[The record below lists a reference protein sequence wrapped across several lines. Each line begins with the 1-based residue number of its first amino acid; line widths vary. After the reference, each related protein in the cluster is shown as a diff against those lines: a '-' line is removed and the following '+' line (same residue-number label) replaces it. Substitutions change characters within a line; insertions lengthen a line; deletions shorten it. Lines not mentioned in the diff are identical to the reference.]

1 MSHTNELQLIEN
13 NGWDERILVCRN
25 GRLVQTFI
33 IITERFVL
41 LVDTVINPHTAGQM
55 LAWAEPYL
63 ADGRQLLV
71 INTHAD
77 YDHCWGN
84 QLFAG
89 ETAPSAGSGQAVQP
103 APIIGSHLS
112 PALFEQD
119 EAKAYLAKMQE
130 LEPEIFS
137 DVVFTPPT
145 LLIRDKFVIDGGDLT
160 VELLPTPGHTED
172 HYSLFLPEIK
182 TVLAADAAELPYPVA
197 RVPEGLPQMRESLA
211 KLAALPAETVL
222 YCHAP
227 VTAGRALLLDNIAY
241 FNAIEA
247 QCRAALAQGISPQP
261 GEDAD
266 VLALVDCAY
275 ETAVPNTEQWHNI
288 HDYYKTAGHASQIRV
303 MLQWLATQ

>member
-13 NGWDERILVCRN
+13 GGWDARILVCQN

-41 LVDTVINPHTAGQM
+41 LVDTVINPQTARQM

-63 ADGRQLLV
+63 AEGRQLLV

-89 ETAPSAGSGQAVQP
+89 ETAVHP

-112 PALFEQD
+112 PPKFQRD
-119 EAKAYLAKMQE
+119 EANVYLAKMQE

-145 LLIRDKFVIDGGDLT
+145 LLIHDKCVIDGGDLT
-160 VELLPTPGHTED
+160 VELLPTPGHTDD
-172 HYSLFLPEIK
+172 HYSLYLPEIQ

-197 RVPEGLPQMRESLA
+197 RVPEGLPQMRASLA
-211 KLAALPAETVL
+211 KLAALPAEMVL

-227 VTAGRALLLDNIAY
+227 VTAGRQLLLDNIAY
-241 FNAIEA
+241 FDTIEA
-247 QCRAALAQGISPQP
+247 QCRAAIARGLSPDLS
-261 GEDAD
+261 EDVD

-275 ETAVPNTEQWHNI
+275 ETAVPDTEQWHSVHN
-288 HDYYKTAGHASQIRV
+288 YYKTAGHADQIRA
-303 MLQWLATQ
+303 MLHWLATQ